1 MGGRAKN
8 ISSVKDVAKVLRGVG
23 LEQLPDEK
31 DYMGADLSKIV
42 EKYEDFLLD
51 VCRLTPRPT
60 TPLLQEGC
68 SLVFKGVSKAD
79 CKAFCQDTRTKKS
92 ATSGKKL
99 PPAVFRLLSV
109 LRASNGETSCSPP
122 RSSEK
127 KRLSEASASGRTK
140 PLLPVSRDQSRK
152 SKVLK
157 AYGMSTSRSLQ
168 PHESDGV
175 LSIQQIF
182 SSPKRLEISS
192 AEDTAPA
199 EDPPSTEVPLKEYY
213 DSSKERQVRAYEDGK
228 LEEIS
233 SPVHHRVKG
242 KQPQK
247 SSIRKKPASK
257 KKAEKKATPSLG
269 PEELEK
275 IQKIIQKTKPQ
286 WFCIVFEWPQL
297 PSQNDPMLQVV
308 FAATINTSSPC
319 WWSSVRRLFLM
330 RNKDLAKE
338 ALKKIVDRQMT
349 FNQAR
354 EQKHDWPSEPT
365 GNMALEDNKERAPQ
379 LWFCLCFRFFLLG
392 GCCWL

>member
-8 ISSVKDVAKVLRGVG
+8 IASAKDVAKVLRGVG

-31 DYMGADLSKIV
+31 DYMVADLSKIV

-79 CKAFCQDTRTKKS
+79 CKAFCQQLCNAIKDTRGKKS

-99 PPAVFRLLSV
+99 LPAVFRLLSV

-122 RSSEK
+122 RSSQK
-127 KRLSEASASGRTK
+127 KRLSEASASGQAK
-140 PLLPVSRDQSRK
+140 PLLPVSGDQDAVSPK

-157 AYGMSTSRSLQ
+157 AYGMSTSRGLQ

-175 LSIQQIF
+175 LSIQQFF
-182 SSPKRLEISS
+182 SSPERLEISS

-199 EDPPSTEVPLKEYY
+199 EDPPSKEVPFKEYY
-213 DSSKERQVRAYEDGK
+213 DSSKGCQVRAYEDGK

-247 SSIRKKPASK
+247 SSTCKKPASK
-257 KKAEKKATPSLG
+257 KKAEKPPQALA
-269 PEELEK
+269 
-275 IQKIIQKTKPQ
+275 QKSWRRSRKSFRKTKPQ
-286 WFCIVFEWPQL
+286 WFCIVFE
-297 PSQNDPMLQVV
+297 
-308 FAATINTSSPC
+308 
-319 WWSSVRRLFLM
+319 
-330 RNKDLAKE
+330 
-338 ALKKIVDRQMT
+338 
-349 FNQAR
+349 
-354 EQKHDWPSEPT
+354 
-365 GNMALEDNKERAPQ
+365 
-379 LWFCLCFRFFLLG
+379 
-392 GCCWL
+392 